1 MKKIKITLFTLGLA
15 SLFMLGSCNK
25 KNTVAPSSPAKQNDQ
40 AGSAEADGAIQD
52 VNDMINNQMG
62 GGSTMK
68 VAAYNL
74 PCGVVTFDS
83 TKNANN
89 KYTYNLKYGSQTP
102 CGFKYKSGQVSFTL
116 TNGTTFKDVGAVF
129 TITFTN
135 YKVTSNLDK
144 STITLN
150 GTLNVT
156 NVNGG
161 YIYQAATSGAT
172 IIHKLRGT
180 FNITYSN
187 NATRSRTYAQK
198 RTWTS
203 SNGWAGLSL
212 TVAGDSLINANT
224 VSETGYTY
232 EGNYYFQTEIS
243 TDFNWSNC
251 GSTWAGPYVLKAG
264 HAKLNVA
271 VPNISNT
278 YIDVEAGYYWNLSN
292 LSSTPTLVNDCT
304 SNAYKVN
311 TVIGSINTTVYQ
323 PY

>member
-1 MKKIKITLFTLGLA
+1 MKKLKITLFTL
-15 SLFMLGSCNK
+15 SLITSLCMLQSCNT

-62 GGSTMK
+62 GGSNMK
-68 VAAYNL
+68 VAAYTL

-83 TKNANN
+83 TTTNN
-89 KYTYNLKYGSQTP
+89 VKTYNLKYGSQTA

-116 TNGTTFKDVGAVF
+116 TNGTTFKDQGAVF
-129 TITFTN
+129 TITFIN

-150 GTLNVT
+150 GTLKVT

-161 YIYQAATSGAT
+161 YIYEAATSSKT

-187 NATRSRTYAQK
+187 NATRSRTYAQQ

-203 SNGWAGLSL
+203 NNGWNGLSL
-212 TVAGDSLINANT
+212 TIAGDSTIGSTT

-243 TDFNWSNC
+243 TNFNWSNC
-251 GSTWAGPYVLKAG
+251 GSSWVGPYVLKTG
-264 HAKLNVA
+264 HAKMNVT
-271 VPNISNT
+271 VPNLSNT

-311 TVIGSINTTVYQ
+311 TVIGSINSTVYQ